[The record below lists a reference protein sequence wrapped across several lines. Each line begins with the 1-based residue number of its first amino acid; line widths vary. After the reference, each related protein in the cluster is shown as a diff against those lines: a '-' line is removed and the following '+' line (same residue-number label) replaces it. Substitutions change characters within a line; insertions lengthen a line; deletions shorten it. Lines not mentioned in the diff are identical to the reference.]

1 MLYLQVIGGIASA
14 VADCLSLFSLF
25 RFIAGAATVGCIL
38 VRFVYCM
45 EIIEIRHRTAGGFV
59 NNIFVSAGYA
69 VLSLFAYLIRDWK
82 YLMLAVSLPGLPL
95 LLCWWWGY
103 FEPNCFQGRSQ
114 LFGLLWAW
122 LTAVGISF
130 PHQDTEKCL
139 FIILLIA
146 HMTSMQWPANTVTLS
161 LWWWLRC

>member
-1 MLYLQVIGGIASA
+1 MLYLQVIGGIVSA

-69 VLSLFAYLIRDWK
+69 VLSLLAYLIRDWK

-95 LLCWWWGY
+95 LLCWW
-103 FEPNCFQGRSQ
+103 
-114 LFGLLWAW
+114 
-122 LTAVGISF
+122 
-130 PHQDTEKCL
+130 
-139 FIILLIA
+139 
-146 HMTSMQWPANTVTLS
+146 
-161 LWWWLRC
+161 